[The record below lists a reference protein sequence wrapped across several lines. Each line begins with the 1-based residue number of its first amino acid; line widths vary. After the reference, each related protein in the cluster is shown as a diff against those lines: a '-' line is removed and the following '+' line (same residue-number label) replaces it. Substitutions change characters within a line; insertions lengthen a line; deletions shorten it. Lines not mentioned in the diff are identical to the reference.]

1 MAWIM
6 AFLVYFKNTLVIR
19 LQLCTNAG
27 RHCALGQYTIYLL
40 HAIQFNE
47 ISRDF
52 YSINLAYP
60 DQNIDI
66 FESVVN
72 L

>member
-27 RHCALGQYTIYLL
+27 HHCALGQYTIYLL
-40 HAIQFNE
+40 HAIYE

-60 DQNIDI
+60 DQNIAI
-66 FESVVN
+66 FESVVT